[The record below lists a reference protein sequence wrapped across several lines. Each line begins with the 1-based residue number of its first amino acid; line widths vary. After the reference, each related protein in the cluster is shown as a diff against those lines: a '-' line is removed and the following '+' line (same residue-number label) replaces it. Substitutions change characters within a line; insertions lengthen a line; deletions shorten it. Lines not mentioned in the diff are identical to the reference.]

1 MTKWREYFDA
11 TFLKAEEM
19 SKDGETFI
27 LEHVDPGAVE
37 EEETGA
43 VKHQPVLIFAGG
55 VKWGLNVT
63 NRMLIEAMFGD
74 EIEATVGKQ
83 ITLYQ
88 TPCEVPGLYK
98 GKPSIRILGS
108 PELTKPMQV
117 EITLRG
123 RKGSRKPFTRTLVH
137 TEPAKVDDDQH
148 GPGSSAEAIREELA
162 EKFDGVDPETGEP
175 KDIDPA
181 IADPEQKEAS
191 LTPEQINQL
200 KAERKRL
207 GMNSPDW
214 HDFCKKNLGKMSA
227 IEFTY
232 SEAETAIDLLSLMS
246 IDDRIG
252 P

>member
-19 SKDGETFI
+19 SKTGETFT

-43 VKHQPVLIFAGG
+43 VKHQPVLIFEGG
-55 VKWGLNVT
+55 AKWGLNVT

-108 PELTKPMQV
+108 PELKDTMQV

-123 RKGSRKPFTRTLVH
+123 KKGSRKPFTRTLVH
-137 TEPAKVDDDQH
+137 TDAAVAVSDETEVAADVALP
-148 GPGSSAEAIREELA
+148 ITREQ
-162 EKFDGVDPETGEP
+162 V
-175 KDIDPA
+175 
-181 IADPEQKEAS
+181 AS
-191 LTPEQINQL
+191 LKAHKERL
-200 KAERKRL
+200 K
-207 GMNSPDW
+207 MNNPDW
-214 HDFCKKNLGKMSA
+214 HDWCKENIGKTSA
-227 IEFTY
+227 SDFTAQ
-232 SEAETAIDLLSLMS
+232 EAEAADDLLSLMTA
-246 IDDRIG
+246 DDEIG
-252 P
+252 L